1 MKVSARSRARQLAV
15 QGLYEWHLSDNKID
29 DIATQCLDAK
39 RGKNLDEPYFEE
51 LIYKVSSMVDVL
63 NELLTPFLSRDIDE
77 IDPVE
82 RAILQLGTYELTQKI
97 EIPYKVIINEAIELA
112 KTFGAEQS
120 HKFVNGILDKVAEQN
135 RAVEFKNSAKP
146 RAESVPETSSID
158 DAKSNPKISM
168 KIKTKDRSVGKS
180 KSQKKFQSKSKPQSK
195 PKPNK

>member
-51 LIYKVSSMVDVL
+51 LIYKVSSMAVDL
-63 NELLTPFLSRDIDE
+63 NKLLVPFLSRDIGE

-82 RAILQLGTYELTQKI
+82 RAILQLGAYELTQKI
-97 EIPYKVIINEAIELA
+97 DIPYKVVINEAIELA

-120 HKFVNGILDKVAEQN
+120 HKFVNGILDKVAEQS
-135 RAVEFKNSAKP
+135 RATEFKTSSKP
-146 RAESVPETSSID
+146 RSASVPETNSTVD
-158 DAKSNPKISM
+158 TKNNPKISM
-168 KIKTKDRSVGKS
+168 KLKTKDRSVGKS
-180 KSQKKFQSKSKPQSK
+180 KSQSKFQSK

>member
-51 LIYKVSSMVDVL
+51 LIYKVSSMAVDL
-63 NELLTPFLSRDIDE
+63 NKLLVPFLSRDIEE

-82 RAILQLGTYELTQKI
+82 RAILQLGAYELTQKI
-97 EIPYKVIINEAIELA
+97 EIPYKVVINEAIELA

-120 HKFVNGILDKVAEQN
+120 HKFVNGILDKVAEQS
-135 RAVEFKNSAKP
+135 RATEFKASSKP
-146 RAESVPETSSID
+146 RAASIPEANSTVD
-158 DAKSNPKISM
+158 TKNNPKISM
-168 KIKTKDRSVGKS
+168 KLKTKDRSVGKS
-180 KSQKKFQSKSKPQSK
+180 KSQSKFQSK